1 MTTPADKNLP
11 DRKQLAKDVASEL
24 AARQRRKKLLVLAL
38 VAALIIAAIMYL
50 QFGKGWGLGGGKGK
64 DKGTGPGSAQGI
76 AAMIDAGPARC
87 SVRVS
92 AEGITVDGA
101 KATRD
106 EVVAHCKKTD
116 GAMVVVTGDARQ
128 GDWDELRAA
137 LQAVGVKIYIR
148 GQLWDGQDAESTGSG
163 SGSAP

>member
-1 MTTPADKNLP
+1 MTTPDTKSLP

-24 AARQRRKKLLVLAL
+24 AARQRRKKLLILAL

-64 DKGTGPGSAQGI
+64 DKGTGPGSARGI
-76 AAMIDAGPARC
+76 AMMPDAGPARC
-87 SVRVS
+87 TVRVN
-92 AEGITVDGA
+92 AEGISVDGT

-106 EVVAHCKKTD
+106 EAVALCKKTE
-116 GAMVVVTGDARQ
+116 GAMVTLTGDARQ

-148 GQLWDGQDAESTGSG
+148 GQLWDGQAEPAGSG
-163 SGSAP
+163 SGSAQ

>member
-1 MTTPADKNLP
+1 MTTPMTPDKNLP

-24 AARQRRKKLLVLAL
+24 AFRQRRKKLLVLAL
-38 VAALIIAAIMYL
+38 VAALVIAAILFL
-50 QFGKGWGLGGGKGK
+50 QFGSGWGLGGKG
-64 DKGTGPGSAQGI
+64 KGTGAGSGSMRGI
-76 AAMIDAGPARC
+76 AAVADAGPARC
-87 SVRVS
+87 AVRVT

-106 EVVAHCKKTD
+106 ETVARCKETD
-116 GAMVVVTGDARQ
+116 GAMVTVTGDARQ

-148 GQLWDGQDAESTGSG
+148 GQLWDGKDAEGSG